1 MVSLAVYANT
11 LVNGFVFDDNLY
23 IVRNLTVT
31 HATALGFF
39 QPNRASNVLRPVTF
53 ASLALNWAIGANRA
67 FGYHVFNLLVEAC
80 VPVLLFLVLRK
91 LLDELTQV
99 ETIAFVAALLFAV
112 HPIHVEAV
120 AWITGR
126 SELLAGAFLLAAW
139 LFHLHDRRIPSLLC
153 FVLAMMSKESAVVFG
168 PLVLA
173 GDYARGKLKSLSG
186 YGVIAAVTVLYLAV
200 FWRLEGG
207 RLGEKSIDF
216 VDNPLAHLPATL
228 RILNALRIA
237 WKYIGLQVYPARL
250 SCDYSYNAIVLY
262 SKWQHLWPALM
273 GTLLVLA
280 ALVWTLRNRQSGWF
294 LAGAIYVLGFS
305 VTANLIMPTGT
316 IMAER
321 LAYLPS
327 AGFCLLAALIW
338 NRLECHRK
346 TLAWCVLA
354 IAMTTLAVRTVV
366 RNRDW
371 RDGFS
376 LFLSAVRAVPESTK
390 MHANLGAEYM
400 QRQQVKIAQAEFR
413 TALRIFPDFAG
424 GMEWYG
430 LSLSQTGDDREAR
443 QLLVKALSLT
453 RKDDSDYS
461 LRAVNLAAVL
471 MKAGEN
477 DDALKIL
484 DQVTRDSPDYGPA
497 WSNRAVIHYQRG
509 QIAAARSDAETAL
522 RLDSSNTQ
530 ARNVLSALNAP
541 VALLQQSGGMTGR
554 KGKVQPE

>member
-1 MVSLAVYANT
+1 
-11 LVNGFVFDDNLY
+11 
-23 IVRNLTVT
+23 
-31 HATALGFF
+31 
-39 QPNRASNVLRPVTF
+39 
-53 ASLALNWAIGANRA
+53 
-67 FGYHVFNLLVEAC
+67 
-80 VPVLLFLVLRK
+80 
-91 LLDELTQV
+91 
-99 ETIAFVAALLFAV
+99 
-112 HPIHVEAV
+112 
-120 AWITGR
+120 
-126 SELLAGAFLLAAW
+126 
-139 LFHLHDRRIPSLLC
+139 
-153 FVLAMMSKESAVVFG
+153 
-168 PLVLA
+168 
-173 GDYARGKLKSLSG
+173 
-186 YGVIAAVTVLYLAV
+186 
-200 FWRLEGG
+200 
-207 RLGEKSIDF
+207 
-216 VDNPLAHLPATL
+216 
-228 RILNALRIA
+228 
-237 WKYIGLQVYPARL
+237 
-250 SCDYSYNAIVLY
+250 
-262 SKWQHLWPALM
+262 M